1 MKSETV
7 RLILEHKLIAIMRG
21 LGKRQALS
29 AAEELYRAGVRLVE
43 VAYNDSL
50 PVSDTAEIISAL
62 SARFENKLCVG
73 AGTVTD
79 ERKLELAAEAGARY
93 ILSPDVNARVIQKT
107 VQRGLVS
114 IPGAL
119 TPTEICTADA
129 AGADFV
135 KVFPVSALSAGYMK
149 DVRAPL
155 CGVRLIAVGGVHAEN
170 MHTYFEQGA
179 AAVGVGSNIVNP
191 ALAEQPGK
199 IYELA
204 RVCVE
209 KLPAYA

>member
-1 MKSETV
+1 M
-7 RLILEHKLIAIMRG
+7 
-21 LGKRQALS
+21 
-29 AAEELYRAGVRLVE
+29 RLVE

-50 PVSDTAEIISAL
+50 PVSDTAELISAL

-135 KVFPVSALSAGYMK
+135 KVFPGTCA
-149 DVRAPL
+149 
-155 CGVRLIAVGGVHAEN
+155 
-170 MHTYFEQGA
+170 
-179 AAVGVGSNIVNP
+179 
-191 ALAEQPGK
+191 
-199 IYELA
+199 
-204 RVCVE
+204 
-209 KLPAYA
+209 